1 MKDNTVQ
8 KGASGTLSKLEL
20 RNKLLKA
27 LLPPPTQGRG
37 GNRIP
42 DVAVT
47 AHHGKSYRF
56 YSDLIRGKVVL
67 VQFMSLDAQKHHPT
81 IAHLAEIARRLGD
94 KLGKEVSIYSITTDP
109 QQDTPERLAAYAKEH
124 HIPDG
129 WHLLRPS
136 DEGAKAISG
145 RFAKHLS
152 SHTHHGGGINTR
164 MLHYGNGS
172 VGLWGAFAVDADPEM
187 AVTRLGWLKNGNAAG
202 ADTRRAG
209 PVNLANRHHDKN
221 SNRDA

>member
-1 MKDNTVQ
+1 MKDNNAQ
-8 KGASGTLSKLEL
+8 KASSGTPSKLEL

-42 DVAVT
+42 DVPVT
-47 AHHGKSYRF
+47 SHNGKTYRF
-56 YSDLIRGKVVL
+56 YSDLIRDKVVL
-67 VQFMSLDAQKHHPT
+67 VQFMSIEGQKHYPT
-81 IAHLAEIARRLGD
+81 IGHLAEIARRLGD
-94 KLGKEVSIYSITTDP
+94 RLGKEVSIYSITTDP

-124 HIPDG
+124 RIPEG

-136 DEGAKAISG
+136 DDGAKVISG

-152 SHTHHGGGINTR
+152 KHHHHGGINMR
-164 MLHYGNGS
+164 MVHYGNGS
-172 VGLWGAFAVDADPEM
+172 VGLWGAFASDADPDM
-187 AVTRLGWLKNGNAAG
+187 AVTRLGWLKNGNSAG
-202 ADTRRAG
+202 AEIKRAG
-209 PVNLANRHHDKN
+209 PVNLASRHHDKN